1 MCLVQTFSQYLAT
14 LGGAANKQ
22 TSLQST
28 LQGQNIAGLY
38 KQQTTDDQ
46 FKVGSPSGSVYW
58 TAGERHL
65 CAMRAV
71 TSVLQSRASTAL
83 SYTQKT
89 STASLHPLSLTEFP
103 HMVDQAVLYMA
114 HMCRKGSAW
123 DTGVW
128 HAFKTI

>member
-1 MCLVQTFSQYLAT
+1 MCPVQTFSQYLAT

-58 TAGERHL
+58 TAG
-65 CAMRAV
+65 A
-71 TSVLQSRASTAL
+71 Q
-83 SYTQKT
+83 
-89 STASLHPLSLTEFP
+89 
-103 HMVDQAVLYMA
+103 HMTLDPA
-114 HMCRKGSAW
+114 R
-123 DTGVW
+123 
-128 HAFKTI
+128 